1 MKHAIPHDLTIE
13 RARLVTDKAWEAYSQ
28 RFSEYSPK
36 ATWKTPTEADVQFSV
51 KGITLRGSLGLTAKA
66 IEMDLDVPFL
76 FRPFRTTALN
86 LVEREVKEWLAKEK
100 AGEF

>member
-28 RFSEYSPK
+28 RFAEYSPR
-36 ATWKTPTEADVQFSV
+36 ATWTTPTEADVQFTV
-51 KGITLRGSLGLTAKA
+51 KGITLRGSLGLTPKA

-76 FRPFRTTALN
+76 FRPFRSKALS
-86 LVEREVKEWLAKEK
+86 LVEDEVNVWLAKGK

>member
-13 RARLVTDKAWEAYSQ
+13 RARLVTDKAWEAYSL
-28 RFSEYSPK
+28 RFAEYSPK
-36 ATWKTPTEADVQFSV
+36 ATWTTPTEADVQFTV
-51 KGITLRGSLGLTAKA
+51 KGITLRGSLGLTPKA

-86 LVEREVKEWLAKEK
+86 LVEREVNIWLAKGK